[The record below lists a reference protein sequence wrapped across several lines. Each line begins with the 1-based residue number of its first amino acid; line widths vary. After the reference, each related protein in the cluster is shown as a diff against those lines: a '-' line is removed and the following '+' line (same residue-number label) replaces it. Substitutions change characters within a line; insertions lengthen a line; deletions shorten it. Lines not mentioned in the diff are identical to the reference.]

1 MMNETDF
8 LKLKYQRTPKISKD
22 GIATMQ
28 TLKKK
33 TCTAVLIEY
42 YQSWRV
48 AKEYKKDNV
57 EVYHKKDNK
66 NFIVGI

>member
-1 MMNETDF
+1 M
-8 LKLKYQRTPKISKD
+8 QR
-22 GIATMQ
+22 
-28 TLKKK
+28 LEKK